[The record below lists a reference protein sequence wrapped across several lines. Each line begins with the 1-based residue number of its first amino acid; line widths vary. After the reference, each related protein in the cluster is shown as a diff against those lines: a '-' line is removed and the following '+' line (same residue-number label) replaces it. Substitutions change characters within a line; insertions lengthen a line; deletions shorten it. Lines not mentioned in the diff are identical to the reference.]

1 MLAHWVVLLGRYCLA
16 VGRWLQQWHHEQ
28 QQKLQQ
34 LLIISR
40 GNGISSALSSSE
52 VSGLLS
58 FTCQGATSDA
68 MEVLQSARWLLGCPS
83 LQQVGALW
91 ETCSTDAESKEDHDA
106 YSSFS
111 SGSGFNGEGMG
122 PEYARAWQQWQAD
135 AGQQQVPAYGSLATQ
150 FAGLNGMC
158 TDQFGY
164 CVSLIL
170 KTRERVRKLE
180 RAGTGASASSS
191 SSTADDAG
199 VNGYEGDAM
208 LRECCVAEDAVGRAM
223 SAAGAVRVCLGFS
236 GFAAL
241 GAELQEVGG
250 GVCGKLPLSWL
261 CNNPLCTS
269 MGGASEL
276 QLVGGSSCVCGGCR
290 VAR

>member
-1 MLAHWVVLLGRYCLA
+1 
-16 VGRWLQQWHHEQ
+16 
-28 QQKLQQ
+28 
-34 LLIISR
+34 
-40 GNGISSALSSSE
+40 
-52 VSGLLS
+52 
-58 FTCQGATSDA
+58 
-68 MEVLQSARWLLGCPS
+68 
-83 LQQVGALW
+83 
-91 ETCSTDAESKEDHDA
+91 
-106 YSSFS
+106 
-111 SGSGFNGEGMG
+111 
-122 PEYARAWQQWQAD
+122 
-135 AGQQQVPAYGSLATQ
+135 
-150 FAGLNGMC
+150 MC

-250 GVCGKLPLSWL
+250 GVCGKLPLPWL